1 MVGMGRGI
9 LGKATL
15 ALLYVTFLLGVAFLF
30 LLPKLLPSILF
41 TQELKPQPGAAYATA
56 MACWALGALLG
67 LLILFTLIRMMQ
79 SVEGDP
85 FIRKN
90 VLRLRNMGFAALGM
104 AVLTLIVVMLYFR
117 PMLFLIFVAELLCAL
132 FSLVLRGVF
141 EKAVEY
147 REENALTI

>member
-1 MVGMGRGI
+1 MRKGI
-9 LGKATL
+9 LSKVTL
-15 ALLYVTFLLGVAFLF
+15 GLLYVTFLLGAAFLC
-30 LLPKLLPSILF
+30 LLPRLLPFILF
-41 TQELKPQPGAAYATA
+41 PDGHAPELGVAYGVS

-67 LLILFTLIRMMQ
+67 LYILFTLIRMMQ
-79 SVEGDP
+79 SVAGDP

-90 VLRLRNMGFAALGM
+90 VLRLRNMGFAALAM
-104 AVLTLIVVMLYFR
+104 TALTLVVVLLYFR
-117 PMLFLIFVAELLCAL
+117 PMQFLVMVAELLCAL